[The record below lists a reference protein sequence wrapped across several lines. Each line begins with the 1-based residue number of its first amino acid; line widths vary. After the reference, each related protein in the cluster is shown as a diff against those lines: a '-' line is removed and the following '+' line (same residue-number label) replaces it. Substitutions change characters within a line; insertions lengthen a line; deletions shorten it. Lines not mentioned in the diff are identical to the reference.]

1 MAAISFSGLAS
12 GLDTKSI
19 ISALVGVERVPMLRL
34 QAKNDDYSAQGRIVD
49 QLSSALSALKTAA
62 EKLGSAGDFLSY
74 AGTSSDEGVVKVTTS
89 GTSVPGNYEVEVS
102 SLAHAQR
109 TYSDPI
115 ADATAALSG
124 SDQTLTLDI
133 NGTQTAITIAA
144 GASLRD
150 VATAINA
157 SGADAS
163 AGILFDGTQYR
174 LQVVGRSTG
183 EDHAISFTDTGLGL
197 NLSGAS
203 NTVQAATD
211 AALTVDGFPVTSA
224 SNVLTDV
231 LPGTTLELRDESTG
245 PINIEVKAD
254 PSGVKTKLQSF
265 VDAYNSVARII
276 QNQSGVGKDT
286 STLNGDSTVRTIE
299 QGLSALISSPIPG
312 LVGAGGSTLQLADLG
327 IQTQRDGTLTLDG
340 TDLDSAL
347 AADFARAA
355 TYFAGDGT
363 NSGMSKLLG
372 DLVEGYTSTTDGLLT
387 TRKKGLT
394 DTIAANDKQI
404 ENMQAYLDRFESSLT
419 QQYSAL
425 EQTMSTLQ
433 GQQSYLAQFLK

>member
-1 MAAISFSGLAS
+1 M
-12 GLDTKSI
+12 
-19 ISALVGVERVPMLRL
+19 
-34 QAKNDDYSAQGRIVD
+34 
-49 QLSSALSALKTAA
+49 
-62 EKLGSAGDFLSY
+62 
-74 AGTSSDEGVVKVTTS
+74 
-89 GTSVPGNYEVEVS
+89 
-102 SLAHAQR
+102 
-109 TYSDPI
+109 
-115 ADATAALSG
+115 
-124 SDQTLTLDI
+124 
-133 NGTQTAITIAA
+133 
-144 GASLRD
+144 
-150 VATAINA
+150 
-157 SGADAS
+157 
-163 AGILFDGTQYR
+163 
-174 LQVVGRSTG
+174 
-183 EDHAISFTDTGLGL
+183 
-197 NLSGAS
+197 
-203 NTVQAATD
+203 QAATD

-231 LPGTTLELRDESTG
+231 LPGTTLELRSESTG
-245 PINIEVKAD
+245 PVNLEVKAD
-254 PSGVKTKLQSF
+254 PAGVKTKLQSF

-312 LVGAGGSTLQLADLG
+312 LVGVGGSTLQLADLG

-347 AADFARAA
+347 AADFGRAA

-372 DLVEGYTSTTDGLLT
+372 DLVEGYTSKTDGLLT